1 MRLHDICG
9 RLPQK
14 TTKECLAGEDPEE
27 MESVPT
33 IVAEL
38 DAAHER
44 GGTLLAAA
52 ALLVA
57 ARCCCARPA
66 MSKFIYEAVDPE
78 LPFRPGE

>member
-52 ALLVA
+52 ASMMICWLRSPSVCGSESNL
-57 ARCCCARPA
+57 R
-66 MSKFIYEAVDPE
+66 
-78 LPFRPGE
+78 